1 LIFQFIFHSTFV
13 LNNGAS
19 FYTGYEHVHLFVN
32 NFHSSFKSHFMGLMQ
47 NGILGGF
54 SGKVGTVVGGKW
66 RGKEVMRS
74 RPTRSKNAK
83 KTAPQEAHQ
92 AKFTVATRF
101 LMGMKELLELTFSH
115 YAVGKTGANSALAH
129 TLKNAITGTFPDYQ
143 LAYDK
148 VLVSRGSLMTV
159 FDGEAASNTKGTI
172 QFSWTDNS
180 GNGNAKAD
188 DQVLMV
194 AYYPEYNSTIYRIGA
209 ARSAGIDSLTIP
221 GLSGKVVHTWIA
233 FISADRQDV
242 ATSIYSG
249 EVTIV

>member
-1 LIFQFIFHSTFV
+1 
-13 LNNGAS
+13 
-19 FYTGYEHVHLFVN
+19 
-32 NFHSSFKSHFMGLMQ
+32 MGLMN

-54 SGKVGTVVGGKW
+54 SGKVGTVVGGNW

-74 RPTRSKNAK
+74 KPRRRKNAK
-83 KTAPQEAHQ
+83 RTDKQLDQQ
-92 AKFTVATRF
+92 AKFAVATQF
-101 LMGMKELLELTFSH
+101 TLSMKEMLELTFSH

-129 TLKNAITGTFPDYQ
+129 TLKNAITGTYPDYR

-148 VLVSRGSLMTV
+148 VLVSRGSLMTA
-159 FDGEAASNTKGTI
+159 FDGQAASVTKGTI
-172 QFSWTDNS
+172 QFSWTDNT
-180 GNGNAKAD
+180 GNGNANAD

-209 ARSAGIDSLTIP
+209 ARNAGIDSLTIP
-221 GLSGKVVHTWIA
+221 GLSGKVVHTWIS

-249 EVTIV
+249 VVTIV